1 MSEKNSESPR
11 LHQSFEQAKE
21 AFASESKDS
30 EHYLH
35 RIKSFVLRT
44 GRLTPGQARAIETL
58 GPEFLLPFTGQA
70 IDWGKSFKSS
80 HVDSAA
86 PADQV
91 DSSKTPRLKILEIG
105 FGMGETT
112 AKIAA
117 ARPAD
122 DFLAIEV
129 HEPGVGAL
137 LKLIGEQELTNLR
150 LMRHD
155 AVEVVENMIPVS
167 YLDGV
172 HVYFPDPWHKKRHNK
187 RRLIQPEFVSLL
199 SSRIKPGGY
208 WHLATDWQE
217 YAEQMMEVLSAE
229 PTLVNT
235 GVLAGGYAERP
246 TYRPVTK
253 FENRGIRLGHGVWDL
268 VFKKV

>member
-11 LHQSFEQAKE
+11 LHKSFEQAKQE
-21 AFASESKDS
+21 LPEDS

-44 GRLTPGQARAIETL
+44 GRLTAGQARAIETL
-58 GPEFLLPFTGQA
+58 GPQFLLPFTGQT
-70 IDWGKSFKSS
+70 IDWGKSFQL
-80 HVDSAA
+80 D
-86 PADQV
+86 ADQAMA
-91 DSSKTPRLKILEIG
+91 STQTPRLKILEIG

-137 LKLIGEQELTNLR
+137 LKLIGEQGLTNLR

-155 AVEVVENMIPVS
+155 AVEVVENMIPEAF
-167 YLDGV
+167 LDGV

-199 SSRIKPGGY
+199 SGRIKPGGY

-229 PTLVNT
+229 PTLSNT
-235 GVLAGGYAERP
+235 GSLPAGYAERP

-268 VFKKV
+268 VFKKA